1 MRQPRGDSRGI
12 LDPAQLM
19 RRVRFR
25 RHLPAISLRC
35 WVEHYWLIDW
45 DLTEPFEQRIVPHP
59 AVNVVF
65 QRDGDGPEHAE
76 VAGVGQELS
85 SIILSGVGRVSGV
98 QFRPGGFHPFWR
110 RSVAELTGQRR
121 PFTELADQWQPAA
134 AASTSAAPPAGAKQD
149 RAICAGTDAERCR
162 ALDALLVGWV
172 PRPDPVNDE
181 VMALVEAIR
190 TDRNVRRVD
199 EFAREHGVSVRRLQR
214 LFLAHVGVGPK
225 WVIRRYRLHEAIE
238 RAAGGLPDWAGLAAE
253 LGYSDQA
260 HLVRDF
266 SAVTGVSPAAY
277 AQSRR

>member
-1 MRQPRGDSRGI
+1 MRQPRRDSRGI
-12 LDPAQLM
+12 LDPARMKRWVQ
-19 RRVRFR
+19 FR
-25 RHLPAISLRC
+25 RHLPAVALRP

-45 DLTEPFEQRIVPHP
+45 DLSEPFEQRVVPHP

-65 QRDGDGPEHAE
+65 QRDGDDPERAE
-76 VAGVGQELS
+76 LAGVGQELF
-85 SIILSGVGRVSGV
+85 SITLTGSGRVSGV

-110 RSVAELTGQRR
+110 RSVAELTGRR
-121 PFTELADQWQPAA
+121 QPL
-134 AASTSAAPPAGAKQD
+134 PGAVPD
-149 RAICAGTDAERCR
+149 HAVCAGTDAERCQ
-162 ALDALLVGWV
+162 ALNALLTGWA

-181 VMALVEAIR
+181 VMRLVETIR

-214 LFLAHVGVGPK
+214 LFLTHVGVGPK

-238 RAAGGLPDWAGLAAE
+238 RAADGPLDWAGLAAE

-266 SAVTGVSPAAY
+266 TATTGVSPTAY

>member
-12 LDPAQLM
+12 LDPARLARQ
-19 RRVRFR
+19 VRFR
-25 RHLPAISLRC
+25 RHLPTLALHR

-45 DLTEPFEQRIVPHP
+45 DLGEPFEQRIVPHP
-59 AVNVVF
+59 AVNLVF
-65 QRDGDGPEHAE
+65 QRDGNGPERAE
-76 VAGVGQELS
+76 LAGVGQELF
-85 SIILSGVGRVSGV
+85 SITLTGSGRVSGV

-110 RSVAELTGQRR
+110 RPVAELTGRRR
-121 PFTELADQWQPAA
+121 PIADLADVGG
-134 AASTSAAPPAGAKQD
+134 PPGHAV
-149 RAICAGTDAERCR
+149 CAGTDAERCQ
-162 ALDALLVGWV
+162 ALDALLGGWA

-181 VMALVEAIR
+181 VMSLVETIR

-214 LFLAHVGVGPK
+214 LFLTHVGVGPK

-238 RAAGGLPDWAGLAAE
+238 RAAGGPPDWAGLAAE

-266 SAVTGVSPAAY
+266 TAATGVSPTAY
-277 AQSRR
+277 AQTGRRWA